1 MLIDISGSLM
11 LLTIEVEQGITF
23 EIVVSIRLLIFLKF
37 LLKNTNKS

>member
-23 EIVVSIRLLIFLKF
+23 EIVVSIRLLIFLKI